1 MLSKIEQKQLALND
15 RRQAPTAQR
24 KPKRMTIEQYFRDEF
39 NALVIV
45 TDEISAKRKQLSN
58 G

>member
-1 MLSKIEQKQLALND
+1 MIQSQFQFDD
-15 RRQAPTAQR
+15 RRQAPKVER